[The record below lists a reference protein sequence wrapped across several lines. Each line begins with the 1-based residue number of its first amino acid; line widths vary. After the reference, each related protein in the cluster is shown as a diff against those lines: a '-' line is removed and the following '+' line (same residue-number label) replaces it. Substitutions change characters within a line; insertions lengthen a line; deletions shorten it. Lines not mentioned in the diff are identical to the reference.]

1 MSEALA
7 VDKTPLT
14 RQERAQVTR
23 EITDD
28 ILGYGPLEPFL
39 RDDTVTEVMVN
50 GPHKIYIE
58 RRGKLTLTNAQFV
71 DDSHLLR
78 IIDKIISR
86 IGRRVDEAS
95 PMVDA
100 RLPDGSRVNAIIPPL
115 AIKGPTLTIRK
126 FRKDPFQMQDL
137 IKFGTL
143 TPKAGQFLE
152 ACVRGKLN
160 ILISGGTGSGKTTT
174 LNVLSAAI
182 PDGERIITVE
192 DAAELQ
198 LSQEHVITLETR
210 PANIEGKGQ
219 VTIRDLVRNTLRMRP
234 DRIIVGECRGPE
246 TVDMLQAMNTGHDGS
261 LTTIHAN
268 TPRDAMSR
276 VETLVL
282 TAGVDLPLRAI
293 REQSSAAFDLI
304 VQVSRLVD
312 GSRRIT
318 HITEVLRMESD
329 VVTMQDIFVG
339 EAGRGHRGDRAR
351 RQPAARPAAVDRHQ
365 AAVPAQAVVERR
377 QAPEPVLPAGAGARR
392 PVHGLPPPGDLM
404 RRLLVPAAR
413 GARDRGPDGAAAV
426 IGPRPR
432 HDAAAARAPDRR
444 RRLDDAGQGA
454 RVHRHGERQPGRQGR
469 RRRARPTRPS
479 IVLAIDISGSM
490 KGGRSPRP
498 WPRRAQFLASVK
510 PNDQVA
516 IVTFGHTAQVIQ
528 PLTSDTAALATALS
542 TTTSDHTVRHGP
554 ERRRLDRRE
563 GARDGAG
570 DGPPRADRDDG
581 RRGLLVAR
589 AAARGDARQAVSNE
603 VAIYSIALRS
613 RQYAPQ
619 VLQQLAGATGGSFRD
634 AEKGGL
640 ANVYYGRRR
649 RAREDLRAHL
659 QDERVRPRRPDGDR
673 RRRRRQ
679 DRLRGRQGA
688 RHPHLD
694 RHRAAGHHA
703 LRVVVVRGRRRSSSG
718 WCCSASR

>member
-1 MSEALA
+1 VSLQSRIQSGRGDEPQRESSMSDVRSDVSPDRIVDPFAELKSRVHHEVITRLGPRLFSNASGDDRELAERVGESVSEALA

-39 RDDTVTEVMVN
+39 RDETVTELMVN

-58 RRGKLTLTNAQFV
+58 RRGKLTMTNAQFV

-115 AIKGPTLTIRK
+115 SIKGPTLTIRK

-143 TPKAGQFLE
+143 TPKSGQFLE

-312 GSRRIT
+312 GTRRIT

-329 VVTMQDIFVG
+329 VVTMQDIFIAKPV
-339 EAGRGHRGDRAR
+339 EDSDETTHAGS
-351 RQPAARPAAVDRHQ
+351 
-365 AAVPAQAVVERR
+365 
-377 QAPEPVLPAGAGARR
+377 
-392 PVHGLPPPGDLM
+392 
-404 RRLLVPAAR
+404 RLLGPLLSTGIKPQFLHKLSGNGVKLPNQFFQLEQ
-413 GARDRGPDGAAAV
+413 DRGTQTQAF
-426 IGPRPR
+426 
-432 HDAAAARAPDRR
+432 RR
-444 RRLDDAGQGA
+444 
-454 RVHRHGERQPGRQGR
+454 
-469 RRRARPTRPS
+469 T
-479 IVLAIDISGSM
+479 
-490 KGGRSPRP
+490 
-498 WPRRAQFLASVK
+498 AS
-510 PNDQVA
+510 
-516 IVTFGHTAQVIQ
+516 
-528 PLTSDTAALATALS
+528 
-542 TTTSDHTVRHGP
+542 
-554 ERRRLDRRE
+554 
-563 GARDGAG
+563 
-570 DGPPRADRDDG
+570 
-581 RRGLLVAR
+581 
-589 AAARGDARQAVSNE
+589 
-603 VAIYSIALRS
+603 
-613 RQYAPQ
+613 
-619 VLQQLAGATGGSFRD
+619 
-634 AEKGGL
+634 
-640 ANVYYGRRR
+640 
-649 RAREDLRAHL
+649 
-659 QDERVRPRRPDGDR
+659 
-673 RRRRRQ
+673 
-679 DRLRGRQGA
+679 
-688 RHPHLD
+688 
-694 RHRAAGHHA
+694 
-703 LRVVVVRGRRRSSSG
+703 
-718 WCCSASR
+718 

>member
-1 MSEALA
+1 MSLHSRIQVAGQSDEPETTEAKEAAERASVVADPFAELKTRVHKEIIPRLGPRLFNQDGKTDADLEEKVNEVVTEVLA
-7 VDKTPLT
+7 VEKTPLT
-14 RQERAQVTR
+14 RQERQDIIR
-23 EITDD
+23 QITDD

-39 RDDTVTEVMVN
+39 RDESITEIMVN
-50 GPHKIYIE
+50 DHKTIYIE
-58 RRGKLTLTNAQFV
+58 RHGKITKTNAQFV
-71 DDSHLLR
+71 DEAHLLR

-86 IGRRVDEAS
+86 IGRRIDESS
-95 PMVDA
+95 PYVDA

-115 AIKGPTLTIRK
+115 SIKGPTLTIRK

-143 TPKAGQFLE
+143 TPKSGQFLE

-329 VVTMQDIFVG
+329 VVTMQDIFAAKPV
-339 EAGRGHRGDRAR
+339 EDTEETAHAGNRLLGPLLSTGIKPQFLHKLSSNGVKLPNQFFQLEQERG
-351 RQPAARPAAVDRHQ
+351 
-365 AAVPAQAVVERR
+365 AQSTAFRR
-377 QAPEPVLPAGAGARR
+377 QA
-392 PVHGLPPPGDLM
+392 
-404 RRLLVPAAR
+404 
-413 GARDRGPDGAAAV
+413 
-426 IGPRPR
+426 
-432 HDAAAARAPDRR
+432 
-444 RRLDDAGQGA
+444 
-454 RVHRHGERQPGRQGR
+454 
-469 RRRARPTRPS
+469 S
-479 IVLAIDISGSM
+479 
-490 KGGRSPRP
+490 
-498 WPRRAQFLASVK
+498 
-510 PNDQVA
+510 
-516 IVTFGHTAQVIQ
+516 
-528 PLTSDTAALATALS
+528 
-542 TTTSDHTVRHGP
+542 
-554 ERRRLDRRE
+554 
-563 GARDGAG
+563 
-570 DGPPRADRDDG
+570 
-581 RRGLLVAR
+581 
-589 AAARGDARQAVSNE
+589 
-603 VAIYSIALRS
+603 
-613 RQYAPQ
+613 
-619 VLQQLAGATGGSFRD
+619 
-634 AEKGGL
+634 
-640 ANVYYGRRR
+640 
-649 RAREDLRAHL
+649 
-659 QDERVRPRRPDGDR
+659 
-673 RRRRRQ
+673 
-679 DRLRGRQGA
+679 
-688 RHPHLD
+688 
-694 RHRAAGHHA
+694 
-703 LRVVVVRGRRRSSSG
+703 
-718 WCCSASR
+718 

>member
-1 MSEALA
+1 MSLQSRIQSGRGDEPQPSSIADSRELMPSERIIDPFAELKSRVHHEVITRLGPRLFQNTSGDDRELAERVGESVSEALA

-39 RDDTVTEVMVN
+39 RDETVTEVMVN

-115 AIKGPTLTIRK
+115 SIKGPTLTIRK

-318 HITEVLRMESD
+318 HITEVLRMESE
-329 VVTMQDIFVG
+329 VVTMQDIFSAKPV
-339 EAGRGHRGDRAR
+339 EDTEETAHAGNRLLGPLLSTGIKPQFLHKLSSNGVKLPNQFFQLEQERT
-351 RQPAARPAAVDRHQ
+351 
-365 AAVPAQAVVERR
+365 AQSTAFRR
-377 QAPEPVLPAGAGARR
+377 QA
-392 PVHGLPPPGDLM
+392 
-404 RRLLVPAAR
+404 
-413 GARDRGPDGAAAV
+413 
-426 IGPRPR
+426 
-432 HDAAAARAPDRR
+432 
-444 RRLDDAGQGA
+444 
-454 RVHRHGERQPGRQGR
+454 
-469 RRRARPTRPS
+469 S
-479 IVLAIDISGSM
+479 
-490 KGGRSPRP
+490 
-498 WPRRAQFLASVK
+498 
-510 PNDQVA
+510 
-516 IVTFGHTAQVIQ
+516 
-528 PLTSDTAALATALS
+528 
-542 TTTSDHTVRHGP
+542 
-554 ERRRLDRRE
+554 
-563 GARDGAG
+563 
-570 DGPPRADRDDG
+570 
-581 RRGLLVAR
+581 
-589 AAARGDARQAVSNE
+589 
-603 VAIYSIALRS
+603 
-613 RQYAPQ
+613 
-619 VLQQLAGATGGSFRD
+619 
-634 AEKGGL
+634 
-640 ANVYYGRRR
+640 
-649 RAREDLRAHL
+649 
-659 QDERVRPRRPDGDR
+659 
-673 RRRRRQ
+673 
-679 DRLRGRQGA
+679 
-688 RHPHLD
+688 
-694 RHRAAGHHA
+694 
-703 LRVVVVRGRRRSSSG
+703 
-718 WCCSASR
+718 